1 MVSFYLGLGFL
12 LYYFNQTKLLQRI
25 LGGVVVR
32 AGDCGPSAPG
42 LNPVCIYEIS
52 SSFKIEETCT
62 LTTFVEPRNLEI
74 SCKCKWKGRGRF
86 EIWRQALT
94 FLLRDIVGVTD
105 TTWLHSV
112 TVVVSMET
120 ANTKRVEEIENW
132 VLTSREVTRYWKR
145 MKGSLPR
152 RRS

>member
-1 MVSFYLGLGFL
+1 MVSFYFGLGFL

-52 SSFKIEETCT
+52 SYFKIEETCT

-74 SCKCKWKGRGRF
+74 HVSVSEKGEGG
-86 EIWRQALT
+86 
-94 FLLRDIVGVTD
+94 LRYGSKR
-105 TTWLHSV
+105 LPSYL
-112 TVVVSMET
+112 ET
-120 ANTKRVEEIENW
+120 LWA
-132 VLTSREVTRYWKR
+132 
-145 MKGSLPR
+145 
-152 RRS
+152 